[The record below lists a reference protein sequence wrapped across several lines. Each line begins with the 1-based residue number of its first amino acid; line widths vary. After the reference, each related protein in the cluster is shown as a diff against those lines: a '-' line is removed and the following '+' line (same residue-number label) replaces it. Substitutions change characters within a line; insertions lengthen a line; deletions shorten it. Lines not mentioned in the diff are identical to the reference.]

1 MRNLTPIVYVEYRRL
16 LLDRTGEK
24 VEEKRENS
32 LTQPFYHIDPHF
44 GVRKGKSG
52 FLQIN
57 YITNMLM
64 MTYRWQNMLKT
75 RLEC

>member
-44 GVRKGKSG
+44 GVRKGKVG
-52 FLQIN
+52 FAN
-57 YITNMLM
+57 
-64 MTYRWQNMLKT
+64 
-75 RLEC
+75 